1 MNRKLFTAI
10 SIIIT
15 SFLLLCFVSCEEN
28 NAIPVGSLNISIDNT
43 TRAIEPNISLDVSKY
58 EVSLLNGDGTP
69 IVSKEIDKSHTS
81 LSQNNI
87 PVGSYTVKVDA
98 KNKDGVIIGTGS
110 KPCVIEKDKTTEVN
124 VTVSELSGTGNLSVT
139 LTGAVDSNVT
149 YTLTIYKSDDT
160 EFDSVEFAIVDTSLK
175 AEIELDNGFYYFVVT
190 DGEGNAS
197 TPEAFRIV
205 KGDTLNAEAYIC
217 ESFGSLRITIT
228 NSIVPNPSLTL
239 NVSDAIIHEGE
250 EFTVSATGMS
260 GESLIYSWYVNEK
273 AVEGSANTLTLTL
286 DVSGDYTIRCLVQDS
301 VSSVV
306 WSCKK
311 IISIKAN
318 GSSGEKTVIR
328 VLNYMD
334 TSEPNSANE
343 VEMVWNEFSRLH
355 PEIEVIRED
364 LYGVDF
370 HQKVVSY
377 VAQGNLPDVLY
388 CWPSGR
394 SATLHNEGLIKDLT
408 PFLKADGIFGD
419 YAPTTTAPQ
428 IGGILGELPNGIT
441 ATSMMFVNTKVL
453 RENGLEIPKTYDD
466 LKAMVPVLNAKGI
479 EVIQMDCKDGWV
491 MQSCLFSLLVGRFGG
506 SDWYDRLAA
515 GEIDFEDE
523 WFINA
528 LTVLDNLYKD
538 GIINRNTLSIG
549 YGSGRGDFANGKAA
563 FYIDGDWAAASFQ
576 TDITTGQA
584 LFAPAAQE
592 SDLELINFP
601 AVDGEIIHE
610 SNSVVVGTGWAMSA
624 DIPAGSAE
632 EAAAW
637 ELIKFLEGE
646 YVQTYRLTTG
656 AAFPSLTTIDVAK
669 VCEENNLE
677 PLVAKR
683 SDWYG
688 RIQVA
693 TPVID
698 GVLDPA
704 VYEVINTV
712 LAEIGLGKTD
722 VKTAAKTV
730 NDAWNAWKN

>member
-1 MNRKLFTAI
+1 MKKLTVVRLVLAMV
-10 SIIIT
+10 T
-15 SFLLLCFVSCEEN
+15 SMVF
-28 NAIPVGSLNISIDNT
+28 AQG
-43 TRAIEPNISLDVSKY
+43 
-58 EVSLLNGDGTP
+58 GTEAA
-69 IVSKEIDKSHTS
+69 SS
-81 LSQNNI
+81 
-87 PVGSYTVKVDA
+87 G
-98 KNKDGVIIGTGS
+98 
-110 KPCVIEKDKTTEVN
+110 KTT
-124 VTVSELSGTGNLSVT
+124 
-139 LTGAVDSNVT
+139 
-149 YTLTIYKSDDT
+149 
-160 EFDSVEFAIVDTSLK
+160 
-175 AEIELDNGFYYFVVT
+175 
-190 DGEGNAS
+190 
-197 TPEAFRIV
+197 
-205 KGDTLNAEAYIC
+205 
-217 ESFGSLRITIT
+217 
-228 NSIVPNPSLTL
+228 
-239 NVSDAIIHEGE
+239 
-250 EFTVSATGMS
+250 
-260 GESLIYSWYVNEK
+260 
-273 AVEGSANTLTLTL
+273 
-286 DVSGDYTIRCLVQDS
+286 
-301 VSSVV
+301 
-306 WSCKK
+306 
-311 IISIKAN
+311 
-318 GSSGEKTVIR
+318 IR
-328 VLNYMD
+328 VLNYIDM
-334 TSEPNSANE
+334 SEPNSANE

-364 LYGVDF
+364 LFNEPF
-370 HQKVVSY
+370 HMKVESY
-377 VAQGNLPDVLY
+377 AAQGNLPDVLY

-394 SATLHNEGLIKDLT
+394 SATLHHEGLIKDLT

-610 SNSVVVGTGWAMSA
+610 SNSVVVGTGWAMSS

>member
-1 MNRKLFTAI
+1 MKKLTVVLLVLAMV
-10 SIIIT
+10 T
-15 SFLLLCFVSCEEN
+15 SMVF
-28 NAIPVGSLNISIDNT
+28 AQG
-43 TRAIEPNISLDVSKY
+43 
-58 EVSLLNGDGTP
+58 GTEAA
-69 IVSKEIDKSHTS
+69 SS
-81 LSQNNI
+81 
-87 PVGSYTVKVDA
+87 G
-98 KNKDGVIIGTGS
+98 
-110 KPCVIEKDKTTEVN
+110 KTT
-124 VTVSELSGTGNLSVT
+124 
-139 LTGAVDSNVT
+139 
-149 YTLTIYKSDDT
+149 
-160 EFDSVEFAIVDTSLK
+160 
-175 AEIELDNGFYYFVVT
+175 
-190 DGEGNAS
+190 
-197 TPEAFRIV
+197 
-205 KGDTLNAEAYIC
+205 
-217 ESFGSLRITIT
+217 
-228 NSIVPNPSLTL
+228 
-239 NVSDAIIHEGE
+239 
-250 EFTVSATGMS
+250 
-260 GESLIYSWYVNEK
+260 
-273 AVEGSANTLTLTL
+273 
-286 DVSGDYTIRCLVQDS
+286 
-301 VSSVV
+301 
-306 WSCKK
+306 
-311 IISIKAN
+311 
-318 GSSGEKTVIR
+318 IR
-328 VLNYMD
+328 VLNYIDM
-334 TSEPNSANE
+334 SEPNSANE

-364 LYGVDF
+364 LFNEPF
-370 HQKVVSY
+370 HMKVESY
-377 VAQGNLPDVLY
+377 AAQGNLPDVLY

-408 PFLKADGIFGD
+408 PFLKADGIFDD

-428 IGGILGELPNGIT
+428 IGGFLGELPNGIT

-453 RENGLEIPKTYDD
+453 RENGLEVPKTYAD

-491 MQSCLFSLLVGRFGG
+491 MQSCLFSLLAGRFGG
-506 SDWYDRLAA
+506 ADWYERLAA

-538 GIINRNTLSIG
+538 GVINRNTLSIG

-563 FYIDGDWAAASFQ
+563 FYIDGDWACGSFQ

-584 LFAPAAQE
+584 LFSPEAQE
-592 SDLELINFP
+592 TDIELMNFP
-601 AVDGEIIHE
+601 AVEGEVVHE

-669 VCEENNLE
+669 VCEENGLE

>member
-1 MNRKLFTAI
+1 MKRFTVV
-10 SIIIT
+10 
-15 SFLLLCFVSCEEN
+15 LLVLAMVASMVF
-28 NAIPVGSLNISIDNT
+28 AQG
-43 TRAIEPNISLDVSKY
+43 
-58 EVSLLNGDGTP
+58 GTEAAA
-69 IVSKEIDKSHTS
+69 S
-81 LSQNNI
+81 
-87 PVGSYTVKVDA
+87 G
-98 KNKDGVIIGTGS
+98 
-110 KPCVIEKDKTTEVN
+110 KTT
-124 VTVSELSGTGNLSVT
+124 
-139 LTGAVDSNVT
+139 
-149 YTLTIYKSDDT
+149 
-160 EFDSVEFAIVDTSLK
+160 
-175 AEIELDNGFYYFVVT
+175 
-190 DGEGNAS
+190 
-197 TPEAFRIV
+197 
-205 KGDTLNAEAYIC
+205 
-217 ESFGSLRITIT
+217 
-228 NSIVPNPSLTL
+228 
-239 NVSDAIIHEGE
+239 
-250 EFTVSATGMS
+250 
-260 GESLIYSWYVNEK
+260 
-273 AVEGSANTLTLTL
+273 
-286 DVSGDYTIRCLVQDS
+286 
-301 VSSVV
+301 
-306 WSCKK
+306 
-311 IISIKAN
+311 
-318 GSSGEKTVIR
+318 IR
-328 VLNYMD
+328 VLNYIDM
-334 TSEPNSANE
+334 SEPNSANE
-343 VEMVWNEFSRLH
+343 IEMVWNKFSELH

-364 LYGVDF
+364 LFNEPF
-370 HQKVVSY
+370 HMKVESY
-377 VAQGNLPDVLY
+377 AAQGNLPDVLY
-388 CWPSGR
+388 AWPSGR
-394 SATLHNEGLIKDLT
+394 SATLHNEGLVKDLT
-408 PFLKADGIFGD
+408 PFLKADGIFDD

-428 IGGILGELPNGIT
+428 IGGFLGELPNGIT
-441 ATSMMFVNTKVL
+441 ATSMMFVNAKVL
-453 RENGLEIPKTYDD
+453 RENGLEVPKTYDD

-506 SDWYDRLAA
+506 ADWYDRLAA

-523 WFINA
+523 WFTKA

-563 FYIDGDWAAASFQ
+563 FYIDGDWACGSFQ

-592 SDLELINFP
+592 TDVELMNFP
-601 AVDGEIIHE
+601 ALDGEIVHE

-624 DIPAGSAE
+624 DIPAGSKE

-669 VCEENNLE
+669 VCEENGLE

-730 NDAWNAWKN
+730 NDAWKAWKN

>member
-1 MNRKLFTAI
+1 MKKLTVVLLVLAMV
-10 SIIIT
+10 T
-15 SFLLLCFVSCEEN
+15 SMVFAQGGAEAADS
-28 NAIPVGSLNISIDNT
+28 G
-43 TRAIEPNISLDVSKY
+43 
-58 EVSLLNGDGTP
+58 
-69 IVSKEIDKSHTS
+69 
-81 LSQNNI
+81 
-87 PVGSYTVKVDA
+87 
-98 KNKDGVIIGTGS
+98 
-110 KPCVIEKDKTTEVN
+110 KTT
-124 VTVSELSGTGNLSVT
+124 
-139 LTGAVDSNVT
+139 
-149 YTLTIYKSDDT
+149 
-160 EFDSVEFAIVDTSLK
+160 
-175 AEIELDNGFYYFVVT
+175 
-190 DGEGNAS
+190 
-197 TPEAFRIV
+197 
-205 KGDTLNAEAYIC
+205 
-217 ESFGSLRITIT
+217 
-228 NSIVPNPSLTL
+228 
-239 NVSDAIIHEGE
+239 
-250 EFTVSATGMS
+250 
-260 GESLIYSWYVNEK
+260 
-273 AVEGSANTLTLTL
+273 
-286 DVSGDYTIRCLVQDS
+286 
-301 VSSVV
+301 
-306 WSCKK
+306 
-311 IISIKAN
+311 
-318 GSSGEKTVIR
+318 IR
-328 VLNYMD
+328 VLNYIDM
-334 TSEPNSANE
+334 SEPNSANE

-364 LYGVDF
+364 LFNEPF
-370 HQKVVSY
+370 HMKVESY
-377 VAQGNLPDVLY
+377 AAQGNLPDVLY
-388 CWPSGR
+388 CWPDGKST
-394 SATLHNEGLIKDLT
+394 SLHNEGLIKDLT
-408 PFLKADGIFGD
+408 PFLKADGIYDD

-428 IGGILGELPNGIT
+428 IGGFLGELPNGIT
-441 ATSMMFVNTKVL
+441 ATSMMFVNNKVL
-453 RENGLEIPKTYDD
+453 RENGLEVPKTYDD

-491 MQSCLFSLLVGRFGG
+491 MQSCLFSLLAGRFGG
-506 SDWYDRLAA
+506 ADWYERLAA

-563 FYIDGDWAAASFQ
+563 FYIDGDWACGAFQ

-584 LFAPAAQE
+584 LFSPEAQE
-592 SDLELINFP
+592 TDIELMNFP
-601 AVDGEIIHE
+601 AVDGEVIHE

-637 ELIKFLEGE
+637 ELIKYLEGE

-656 AAFPSLTTIDVAK
+656 AAFPSLTTIDVAQ
-669 VCEENNLE
+669 VCEDNGLE

-730 NDAWNAWKN
+730 NDAWKAWNK